1 MHLSVHYPWWTL
13 SGTSIT
19 RQSGQTG
26 RLPSVGD
33 GRMFGIGAGVAV
45 GEQKLGAMVAIW
57 PVNRF
62 VRGGEVKRQVAELIK
77 FRVKLAVQVWSGST
91 FSVSLWSPG
100 ACLPCSRSR
109 KGRVSYYGF
118 TMPAYV
124 IAAVLFS
131 LAGRFVG
138 PGQRQTGR
146 LLRHLRHGPG
156 GPRMSA
162 FEGCRLR

>member
-1 MHLSVHYPWWTL
+1 
-13 SGTSIT
+13 
-19 RQSGQTG
+19 
-26 RLPSVGD
+26 
-33 GRMFGIGAGVAV
+33 MFGIGAGVAV

-118 TMPAYV
+118 TMPAETV
-124 IAAVLFS
+124 QL
-131 LAGRFVG
+131 
-138 PGQRQTGR
+138 PGV
-146 LLRHLRHGPG
+146 H
-156 GPRMSA
+156 
-162 FEGCRLR
+162 